1 MGYDLCSY
9 DELWQVHVKKHDISC
24 VVGAGTLACQLMQ
37 RVDRGSMSHAMTKGK
52 RDPWLS

>member
-9 DELWQVHVKKHDISC
+9 DELWRMHVKKHDISC
-24 VVGAGTLACQLMQ
+24 VVGAGALACQLMQ
-37 RVDRGSMSHAMTKGK
+37 RVDGGSMSHATTKGK